1 MLQQIMQSMEVNPEN
16 GNIILKEHHLQ
27 IEKGMQL
34 KDLQQTEFYKN
45 YNNGMRDVKTG
56 YFWYYF
62 DAVDV
67 KGYKLS
73 FDLCFLGDTLDKIFM
88 NTYEESDAKTWN
100 DWSEAKEM
108 KVFERNN
115 QFLSMILGV
124 QPTKKKKTPYPT
136 CTFNFPWGNAWSVY
150 DPRSATS
157 FMGIHY
163 D

>member
-1 MLQQIMQSMEVNPEN
+1 ML
-16 GNIILKEHHLQ
+16 
-27 IEKGMQL
+27 L

-88 NTYEESDAKTWN
+88 NTYEESDAKTWD

-124 QPTKKKKTPYPT
+124 QPTKKKRRHILPVHLIFRGEMHGRFTIPEVLQAL
-136 CTFNFPWGNAWSVY
+136 W
-150 DPRSATS
+150 
-157 FMGIHY
+157 GIHY